1 MAYEK
6 ILIVDDSATSRMIIK
21 RCFHIA
27 GYESSEYI
35 EAEDGLSALSM
46 LKENKVD
53 LIVSDLNMPRMDGTT
68 FIRRLKMKEGENH
81 TPVMII
87 SSIGSDAVREELMG
101 TNVLS
106 VIRKPLSP
114 AKILEALGSGEGDG
128 EGEDD
133 DEF

>member
-1 MAYEK
+1 MTAYEK

-27 GYESSEYI
+27 GYESCEFV
-35 EAEDGLSALSM
+35 EAEDGLSALTL
-46 LKENKVD
+46 LKEQKVD
-53 LIVSDLNMPRMDGTT
+53 LIVSDLNMPRMDGAT
-68 FIRRLKMKEGENH
+68 FIRRLKMKEGEGH

-87 SSIGSDAVREELMG
+87 SSIGSDAVKEELTG

-114 AKILEALGSGEGDG
+114 GKILEALGSGDDG
-128 EGEDD
+128 VGDD

>member
-6 ILIVDDSATSRMIIK
+6 IMIVDDSATSRMIIR

-27 GYESSEYI
+27 GYEKSEYT
-35 EAEDGLSALSM
+35 EAEDGLAALHL
-46 LKENKVD
+46 LKDNPVD

-68 FIRRLKMKEGENH
+68 FIRRLKMKEGASRI
-81 TPVMII
+81 PVIVI
-87 SSIGSDAVREELMG
+87 SSMGNDAVREELEG
-101 TNVLS
+101 TGVLA

-114 AKILEALGSGEGDG
+114 AKILEALGEGEGDG
-128 EGEDD
+128 